1 MHGESFFLRHDDD
14 FFEATQ
20 WTRGPWSPKHQHAG
34 PPSALV
40 AGRLAEMLEESFRI
54 VRMAIEVTRPVPIG
68 KLRLER
74 SFRRDGRNVKAMMG
88 LLFDEQGKLVM
99 TADALAI
106 AEVDLDADPQPP
118 PMDEPLPADSTAVD
132 FPDFDAEPCYGAA
145 MELRFARGD
154 FGDGDVMAWMRMRHP
169 LLPGLTPSSLER
181 VMVAADSG
189 NGVSQRLSTR
199 EYTYLNPDL
208 AVTLNRPARGE
219 WIGLGARTDMDNRGI
234 GVADTRLYDENG
246 PIGRGVQTLIIRKRE
261 EPVGLGR
268 A

>member
-1 MHGESFFLRHDDD
+1 MDGESFFLRHDED
-14 FFEATQ
+14 FFEATE

-40 AGRLAEMLEESFRI
+40 AGRLAEMLDESFRI

-106 AEVDLDADPQPP
+106 AEVDLAADIHAP
-118 PMDEPLPADSTAVD
+118 PMDELGPMESEEVA
-132 FPDFDAEPCYGAA
+132 FPFFEPGPGYEGA
-145 MELRFARGD
+145 MELRFARGK
-154 FGDGDVMAWMRMRHP
+154 FGDGDVMAWMRMRLP
-169 LLPGLTPSSLER
+169 LLPDAMPSPLER
-181 VMVAADSG
+181 VMAAADSG

-199 EYTYLNPDL
+199 EYTFLNPDL
-208 AVTLNRPARGE
+208 AVTLNRPADGE
-219 WIGLGARTDMDNRGI
+219 WIGLGARTDIDACGI
-234 GVADTRLYDENG
+234 GVADTRIYDQNG
-246 PIGRGVQTLIIRKRE
+246 PIGRGVQTLLIRKRE
-261 EPVGLGR
+261 
-268 A
+268 